1 MVKLSPGIR
10 GLIIG
15 VIIIVIVGGAS
26 FLFLTGR
33 IGFSPLPCGGPC
45 PGKEALFLESY
56 QVNTPTNMTLTIV
69 NTGVASTYFVS
80 YSVKSAAGQVY
91 SNGSWSEPSFGPN
104 DRLAV
109 NIVID
114 GIGFTFQSGSSYTV
128 TIGTARNNEFVF
140 FVTT

>member
-1 MVKLSPGIR
+1 MAKLSPRIQ

-45 PGKEALFLESY
+45 PRRRDIILGI
-56 QVNTPTNMTLTIV
+56 QINTPTNMTLTIV

-80 YSVKSAAGQVY
+80 SSVKSAAGQVY
-91 SNGSWSEPSFGPN
+91 SNSSWSEPSFAPN
-104 DRLAV
+104 DLLAV
-109 NIVID
+109 NVIVH
-114 GIGFTFQSGSSYTV
+114 GIGFKFQSGSSYTV

-140 FVTT
+140 SITT